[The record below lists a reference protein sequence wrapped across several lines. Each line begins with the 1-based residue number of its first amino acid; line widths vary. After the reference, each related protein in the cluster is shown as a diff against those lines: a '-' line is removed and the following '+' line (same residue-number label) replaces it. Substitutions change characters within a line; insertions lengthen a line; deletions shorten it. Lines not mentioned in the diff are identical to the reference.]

1 MREREILKKIDE
13 MTAMHLLET
22 IPDASMQKRRALI
35 DCTVESFLSTQF
47 LDQMNGAVFRAKD
60 DRVCSVIACSVFLDK
75 ICVDTLLKQEEKRNI
90 FLLTHHFFDI
100 DCGRPGTDSGRGFS
114 MVDAEALR
122 ELYLRGIQIC
132 SVHLPLDLNQS
143 PVNTHRAFARRL
155 GLLPE
160 DDLLDYPFGKMG
172 YVVRSTEAFRNCF
185 SGLFPEVVSYGKIL
199 PAEEPETGIA
209 VVAGMI
215 SSPEM
220 LKKIEVRGCKIL
232 ICGDVLLRNGS
243 ERTRQMEAYL
253 QQTSLSIYCV
263 SHYQSEFWALKELAE
278 RVAGPGMETLLI
290 YDRKLWK

>member
-13 MTAMHLLET
+13 MTAMHLLGT

-35 DCTVESFLSTQF
+35 DCTAESFLSAQF
-47 LDQMNGAVFRAKD
+47 LDQMNGAVFHAKD

-75 ICVDTLLKQEEKRNI
+75 ICVNTLLKQEEKRNI

-122 ELYLRGIQIC
+122 ELYLKGIQIC

-143 PVNTHRAFARRL
+143 SVNTHRAFARRL
-155 GLLPE
+155 GLFPE
-160 DDLLDYPFGKMG
+160 DDLLNYPFGKMG
-172 YVVRSTEAFRNCF
+172 YVARSTEAFWDHF
-185 SGLFPEVVSYGKIL
+185 SGLFPEVVSYGKML

-220 LKKIEVRGCKIL
+220 LKKIEERGCKIL

-243 ERTRQMEAYL
+243 KRTRQMEAYL

-278 RVAGPGMETLLI
+278 RVAGPEMETLLI
-290 YDRKLWK
+290 YDGKLWK